1 MLKFPLQPR
10 GIMLSSSSNGK
21 PTKYICPKICAK
33 AGDWNNLVFLQLE
46 KFGGMHGCLESLVIM
61 LLVYLSKLMA
71 GRLFT
76 LREDMPTKHTFVQ
89 FRDVSVRAC

>member
-1 MLKFPLQPR
+1 MLPSLCSQEASCCHRPATGNPPSTYAPKSAPKPGVKQL
-10 GIMLSSSSNGK
+10 GISNLF
-21 PTKYICPKICAK
+21 I
-33 AGDWNNLVFLQLE
+33 
-46 KFGGMHGCLESLVIM
+46 GGMHGCLKSLVIM

>member
-1 MLKFPLQPR
+1 MLPSLCSQEASCCHRPAT
-10 GIMLSSSSNGK
+10 GNPPS
-21 PTKYICPKICAK
+21 TYAPKSAPK
-33 AGDWNNLVFLQLE
+33 LGVEQL
-46 KFGGMHGCLESLVIM
+46 GGMHGCLESLAIM

-89 FRDVSVRAC
+89 FRDVRVRAC